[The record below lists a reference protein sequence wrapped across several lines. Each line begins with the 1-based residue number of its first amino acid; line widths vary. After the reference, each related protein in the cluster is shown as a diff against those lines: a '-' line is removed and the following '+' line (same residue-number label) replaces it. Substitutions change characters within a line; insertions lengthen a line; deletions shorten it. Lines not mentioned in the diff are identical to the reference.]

1 MRLSQANLRLRLI
14 LVQTITYVVRLSSRH
29 GCQRSYATD
38 TLTGEYATI
47 WTRQDT
53 STAPFAFFAES
64 AQ

>member
-1 MRLSQANLRLRLI
+1 MR
-14 LVQTITYVVRLSSRH
+14 TYVVRLSSRH